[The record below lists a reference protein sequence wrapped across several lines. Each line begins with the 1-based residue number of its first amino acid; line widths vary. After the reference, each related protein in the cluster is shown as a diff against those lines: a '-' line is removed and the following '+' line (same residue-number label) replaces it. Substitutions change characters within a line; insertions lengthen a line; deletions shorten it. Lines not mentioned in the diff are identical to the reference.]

1 MKKDTKQIIIKIYNY
16 KFLKNILLEEFANRF
31 LNKSAK
37 VETRLPCKV

>member
-37 VETRLPCKV
+37 METRLPCKV